1 MTSVEFVNDE
11 CDMALTHIQLVGPL
25 LPDSKLAVIF
35 IGTPQRSSQVR
46 ARRRIE
52 EAAARFHAHEKDG
65 IVTVCI
71 YFVPSIYLS
80 RVGASRDFEVVVTK
94 TQHQKRV
101 SRIMLLMIIG
111 LVVYGVLTILI
122 KRVCMR

>member
-1 MTSVEFVNDE
+1 MASTEFVNDE

-25 LPDSKLAVIF
+25 LPASKLSVIF

-52 EAAARFHAHEKDG
+52 EAAARFQAHKKNG
-65 IVTVCI
+65 TVTVCI
-71 YFVPSIYLS
+71 YFVPSIHLS
-80 RVGASRDFEVVVTK
+80 RVGASRDFAVVVTK
-94 TQHQKRV
+94 NQHQKRV
-101 SRIMLLMIIG
+101 SRIVLLLIIG
-111 LVVYGVLTILI
+111 FVIYGVLSILV